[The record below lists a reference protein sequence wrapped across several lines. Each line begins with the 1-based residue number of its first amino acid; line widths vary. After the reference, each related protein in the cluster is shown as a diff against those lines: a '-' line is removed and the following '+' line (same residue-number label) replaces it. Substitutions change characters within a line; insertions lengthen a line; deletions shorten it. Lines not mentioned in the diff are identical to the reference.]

1 MANRIIQ
8 LTEVDPLPMSNQK
21 LEKWIDI
28 DMDSTKNLNYD
39 TAQAVGVVSDYV
51 VWLATELERPIPPE
65 SKLSAFASCDMN
77 LNALQASTISAIAT
91 VLSTDYS
98 TVNSNCTEWL
108 KPCKWRVSKLVNV
121 KAVQN
126 SLNNIFTWLPGER
139 ILNPEFGSRLK
150 QYLYQGIIP
159 ETSEKIVAEIRHCI
173 SEWEPRV
180 SLIEVV
186 DVSTT
191 EDHED
196 NVIHLEIRY
205 TIPDISDEQYSY
217 SFYYS
222 RGE

>member
-8 LTEVDPLPMSNQK
+8 LTEVDPLPISNQK
-21 LEKWIDI
+21 LEKWVDI

-39 TAQAVGVVSDYV
+39 TAQAAGMLSDYV
-51 VWLATELERPIPPE
+51 VWLATELEQPIPAE
-65 SKLSAFASCDMN
+65 SQLSSFASRGAN
-77 LNALQASTISAIAT
+77 LDALPTSTISAIAA
-91 VLSTDYS
+91 VLSTDYG
-98 TVNSNCTEWL
+98 TVCSSCDVWL

-121 KAVQN
+121 KAVQS

-180 SLIEVV
+180 SLTEVA

-217 SFYYS
+217 SFYYN